1 MSNSSF
7 GKSSIGKKV
16 LMALSGFFLIIFL
29 AQHAAINLLSV
40 VSPEMF
46 NTVSTFMGLN
56 PVIQF
61 GLQPVLLFGVLFHL
75 GMGFRLEMQNNK
87 ARPIKYIK
95 DNRAANTTWVSRNM
109 VVTGIMILL
118 FFAVHFYDF
127 WIPEIQTKFVQGDWT
142 GLHHGEPRFHAEL
155 VHKMSDPIRSAI
167 YTVAFVFLS
176 LHLQHGFASAF
187 QSAGARHNKYTP
199 TIEKLGKAYA
209 IIIPAVFVFIAW
221 FHVLN
226 H

>member
-16 LMALSGFFLIIFL
+16 LMAFSGFFLIIFL

-75 GMGFRLEMQNNK
+75 GMGFRLEMQNN
-87 ARPIKYIK
+87 
-95 DNRAANTTWVSRNM
+95 N
-109 VVTGIMILL
+109 
-118 FFAVHFYDF
+118 
-127 WIPEIQTKFVQGDWT
+127 
-142 GLHHGEPRFHAEL
+142 
-155 VHKMSDPIRSAI
+155 
-167 YTVAFVFLS
+167 
-176 LHLQHGFASAF
+176 
-187 QSAGARHNKYTP
+187 
-199 TIEKLGKAYA
+199 
-209 IIIPAVFVFIAW
+209 
-221 FHVLN
+221 
-226 H
+226 